1 MFSQINVRIKSY
13 STWCLYIESYVIKFI
28 KMTLNSKHRAG
39 RNLRK
44 RKRQFSE
51 RADIKY

>member
-1 MFSQINVRIKSY
+1 MFSQINVRIKSIARGAY
-13 STWCLYIESYVIKFI
+13 TLNHVIKFI